1 MADLRWILLVL
12 GTVVLLGIYI
22 FSRYKVWPRDRGKD
36 ATPARQEPALEVGDR
51 LASMQDANGGDPGMA
66 ALPPGTRTTGH
77 DQKII
82 TIRLMARTEA
92 GIPGERLILALREAG
107 MHHGEF
113 GIFHRRDTDNESKT
127 WYSVASL
134 VEPGSFDL
142 TRLKTDHY
150 PGVSIFLVVPGPAD
164 EVVAFDDMLKTARR
178 LAQQL
183 DGELLDEQGS
193 NLSVQRERYLREELI
208 RYQHRAPDVS

>member
-1 MADLRWILLVL
+1 MAELRWILLAL
-12 GTVVLLGIYI
+12 GTVVLIGIYI
-22 FSRYKVWPRDRGKD
+22 FSRYKLWPRERGKD
-36 ATPARQEPALEVGDR
+36 ETRGRQEPTLEAGDR
-51 LASMQDANGGDPGMA
+51 PASIQEANAGDGDMA
-66 ALPPGTRTTGH
+66 SLSPETRTAGR

-82 TIRLMARTEA
+82 TIRLMAGTEA

-107 MHHGEF
+107 MSHGEF
-113 GIFHRRDTDNESKT
+113 GIFHRRDTDDESKT

-134 VEPGSFDL
+134 VEPGAFDL
-142 TRLKTDHY
+142 TRLKTDRY
-150 PGVSIFLVVPGPAD
+150 PGVSIFLVLPGPVD
-164 EVVAFDDMLKTARR
+164 DVVAFDEMLKTARS

-208 RYQHRAPDVS
+208 RYQHRAPGES

>member
-1 MADLRWILLVL
+1 VAELRWILLIL
-12 GTVVLLGIYI
+12 GAVVLLGIYI
-22 FSRYKVWPRDRGKD
+22 FSRYKIWPRDRGRD
-36 ATPARQEPALEVGDR
+36 ETPARQEPAIEVGDPP
-51 LASMQDANGGDPGMA
+51 ASVQDSNGGDRGLA
-66 ALPPGTRTTGH
+66 ALPPGTRATGP

-107 MHHGEF
+107 MSHGEF
-113 GIFHRRDTDNESKT
+113 GIFHRRDTDDESKT

-142 TRLKTDHY
+142 TRLKTDCY
-150 PGVSIFLVVPGPAD
+150 PGISIFLVLPGPAD
-164 EVVAFDDMLKTARR
+164 EIVAFDDMLKTARR

-208 RYQHRAPDVS
+208 QHQHRVPDVS